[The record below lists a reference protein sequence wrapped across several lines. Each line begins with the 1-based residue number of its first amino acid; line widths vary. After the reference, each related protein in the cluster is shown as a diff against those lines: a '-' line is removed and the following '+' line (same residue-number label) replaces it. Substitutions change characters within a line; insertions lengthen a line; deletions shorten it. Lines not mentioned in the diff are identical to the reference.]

1 MYHVYYLVYRPF
13 AATVCTR
20 RAPKNAREKLRKRG
34 SSGDTVGFAH
44 VTKLSSY
51 RPFSLG

>member
-34 SSGDTVGFAH
+34 SFFFMFQGDR
-44 VTKLSSY
+44 K
-51 RPFSLG
+51 RPQ